1 MRTVFVALLIF
12 AILPSALGQEGDD
25 YTQRLYQAYVKYEF
39 PLWEDI
45 IKEMDREYELSQD
58 KELLYDLC
66 FAWYGYIGYLLN
78 EEENKKAKKELK
90 KAEDRAEE
98 LEVLFSG
105 RHDVL
110 ALRGAFVGYR
120 IVISKF
126 SAIYLS
132 RKALKYVHTAY
143 ESADICFNCNTE
155 MGSRY
160 YYVPRFLGGSK
171 QKAIPYY
178 EKAVE
183 LLESSSLKTEH
194 SWLYINGV
202 LMLANAYKETD
213 RLDLACP
220 LWKKLLEYEPEA
232 DWIREKLYSK
242 CN

>member
-1 MRTVFVALLIF
+1 MKTFFFTLLMF
-12 AILPSALGQEGDD
+12 ASLPLVLGQDGSD
-25 YTQRLYQAYVKYEF
+25 YNQRLYQAYVKNEF
-39 PLWEDI
+39 PLWKDI
-45 IKEMDREYELSQD
+45 IEEMDQEYEMSKD
-58 KELLYDLC
+58 KDLLYDLC

-98 LEVLFSG
+98 LEALFSG

-110 ALRGAFVGYR
+110 ALRGALLGYR

-126 SAIYLS
+126 SALYLS
-132 RKALKYVHTAY
+132 RRALKYIHTAY
-143 ESADICFNCNTE
+143 DSADTCFNCNTE

-183 LLESSSLKTEH
+183 LLESSSLKADR

-220 LWKKLLEYEPEA
+220 LWKELLEYEPGA
-232 DWIREKLYSK
+232 QWIRDKLYVK
-242 CN
+242 CK

>member
-1 MRTVFVALLIF
+1 MRAIFFAVLLF
-12 AILPSALGQEGDD
+12 ASLPLVLGQENND
-25 YTQRLYQAYVKYEF
+25 YNHKLYQAYVKNEF
-39 PLWEDI
+39 PLWENI
-45 IKEMDREYELSQD
+45 IKEMDQEYEMSKD
-58 KELLYDLC
+58 KALLYDLC

-98 LEVLFSG
+98 LEALFSG

-110 ALRGAFVGYR
+110 ALRGAMVGYR

-126 SAIYLS
+126 SALYLS
-132 RKALKYVHTAY
+132 RRALKYIHTAY
-143 ESADICFNCNTE
+143 ESADTYFNCNTE

-178 EKAVE
+178 EKAVK
-183 LLESSSLKTEH
+183 LLENSSLKTER

-220 LWKKLLEYEPEA
+220 LWKGLLEYEPDAE
-232 DWIREKLYSK
+232 WVREKLYVK
-242 CN
+242 CK

>member
-1 MRTVFVALLIF
+1 MRIVVFCLLLF
-12 AILPSALGQEGDD
+12 ASFPVLLGQNLRD
-25 YTQRLYQAYVKYEF
+25 YNDRMYQAYVNNEF
-39 PLWEDI
+39 PLWKEI
-45 IKEMDREYELSQD
+45 IAEMDQEYEISND
-58 KELLYDLC
+58 KALLYDLC

-78 EEENKKAKKELK
+78 EEDNKAAKKELK
-90 KAEDRAEE
+90 KAENRAEE
-98 LEVLFSG
+98 LEALYSG

-126 SAIYLS
+126 SALYLS
-132 RKALKYVHTAY
+132 RRALKYIHTAY
-143 ESADICFNCNTE
+143 ESADTYFNCNIE

-183 LLESSSLKTEH
+183 LLESSSLKTER

-220 LWKKLLEYEPEA
+220 LWKELLEYEPEA
-232 DWIREKLYSK
+232 QWIRENMYSK
-242 CN
+242 CK